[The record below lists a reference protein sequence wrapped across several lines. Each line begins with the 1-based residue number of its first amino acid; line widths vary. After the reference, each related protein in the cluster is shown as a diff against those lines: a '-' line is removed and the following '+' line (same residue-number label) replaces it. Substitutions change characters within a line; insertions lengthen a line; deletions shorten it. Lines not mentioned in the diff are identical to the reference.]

1 MPLLYDYAEAER
13 LLSPARLS
21 SYRTSITPENDAQLF
36 GSYSWNL
43 AVVGAFYPLIQIIEV
58 ALRNAISIA
67 AHNKI
72 QCGPG
77 QHWFDC
83 ILHTPDRIEGGNN
96 VNAEQVTKFKTKIRS
111 AKQAAKKSLRDKG
124 HGDVEPTLD
133 QIISQTD
140 FSTWEYLFDKHFY
153 NGSDNNFFWPHG
165 LSKAFRKLPRTREK
179 NPMFHQRDIIR
190 RRIEEVRAFRNRI
203 SHNEPAW
210 RVDDVKSREDVIV
223 VLIDKLN
230 NMMELLF
237 WISPKFRN
245 YVMDVGIESR
255 LLQLL
260 NMAEL
265 NRYMHTFE
273 EYEITEIAMLTQLM
287 EKANSD
293 NLRCY
298 FNTGEQKGILLPNN
312 TPLLQ

>member
-1 MPLLYDYAEAER
+1 MPFLYDYAEAER

-21 SYRTSITPENDAQLF
+21 SYKTSITPENDAQLF
-36 GSYSWNL
+36 GSYSRNL

-72 QCGPG
+72 KCEPG

-83 ILHTPDRIEGGNN
+83 ILHTQDRNENGDN
-96 VNAEQVTKFKTKIRS
+96 VNAEQVIKFKNKIRN
-111 AKQAAKKSLRDKG
+111 AKQSAKKSLREKG
-124 HGDVEPTLD
+124 RGDVEPTLD

-165 LSKAFRKLPRTREK
+165 LSKAFRKLPRTKEK

-223 VLIDKLN
+223 VLIDRLN
-230 NMMELLF
+230 NMMELLY
-237 WISPKFRN
+237 WISPRFCK
-245 YVMDVGIESR
+245 YVMDVGIKSR

-273 EYEITEIAMLTQLM
+273 EHEITEIVMLTQLM
-287 EKANSD
+287 EKANND

-298 FNTGEQKGILLPNN
+298 FTTGEQKGILLPNN